1 MDELSETCPEC
12 DGALETT
19 ESICPCCGG
28 GPGLRSESIENLDR
42 QAALGEPGT
51 QPGEEPLCRFAE
63 PTG

>member
-1 MDELSETCPEC
+1 MAERRPEELEAEWLEGRSP
-12 DGALETT
+12 GAE
-19 ESICPCCGG
+19 EEFRQ
-28 GPGLRSESIENLDR
+28 RSESIENLDR